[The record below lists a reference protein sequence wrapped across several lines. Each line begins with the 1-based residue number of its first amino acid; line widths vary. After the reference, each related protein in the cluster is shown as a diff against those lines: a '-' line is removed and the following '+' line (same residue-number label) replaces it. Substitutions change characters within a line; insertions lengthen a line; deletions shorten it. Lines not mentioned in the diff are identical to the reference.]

1 MSVIATVA
9 AATRAPAASSTT
21 PRIAPVDASCAVA
34 LESITRK
41 DTTNPTTGTAIRTRA
56 GNRPPSTEDS
66 NARALSIAAFLQ
78 AQGKP
83 QLARALFP
91 PQCVPAQQFA
101 CMIPDLVP
109 GAQERTAPSSMDN
122 RKRKKAAREL
132 CPGPR
137 PFPCSPP
144 FRIRRV
150 AFVLEEDP

>member
-21 PRIAPVDASCAVA
+21 PRIAPVDASCAGA
-34 LESITRK
+34 LESITRT
-41 DTTNPTTGTAIRTRA
+41 DTNNTTTGTAIRTPA
-56 GNRPPSTEDS
+56 GDRRPSTEDS

-101 CMIPDLVP
+101 CMIPNLVP
-109 GAQERTAPSSMDN
+109 GAQERTAASVNGQS
-122 RKRKKAAREL
+122 KTQK
-132 CPGPR
+132 
-137 PFPCSPP
+137 
-144 FRIRRV
+144 
-150 AFVLEEDP
+150 